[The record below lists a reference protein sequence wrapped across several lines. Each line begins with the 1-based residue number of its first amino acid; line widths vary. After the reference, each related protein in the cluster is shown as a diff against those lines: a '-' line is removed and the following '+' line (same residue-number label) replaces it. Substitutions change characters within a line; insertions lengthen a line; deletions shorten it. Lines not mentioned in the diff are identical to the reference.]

1 MRPLFA
7 TLLLLA
13 ACATAP
19 DRTPEQ
25 RVAGCWIDR
34 NPSGAVTTMRW
45 LGHPQRTGALRGAK
59 VNYGVSGPA
68 VREEYVLEQR
78 IGAWTL
84 CQVEAD
90 GERCWQVAQGESG
103 SLEGGRAFIDAFS
116 DRLRI
121 SVVDASGEREIYQ
134 GRRDGCD

>member
-7 TLLLLA
+7 ALVLLA
-13 ACATAP
+13 ACATTSE
-19 DRTPEQ
+19 RTPAQ

-34 NPSGAVTTMRW
+34 NSSRVVATMRW
-45 LGHPQRTGALRGAK
+45 LPHPQRAGVLRGAK
-59 VNYGVSGPA
+59 INYGSTGPA
-68 VREEYVLEQR
+68 VREEYVLQYR
-78 IGAWTL
+78 SGAWTL
-84 CQVEAD
+84 CQVEAQ

-103 SLEGGRAFIDAFS
+103 SLEGGRAFIDAFG

-121 SVVDASGEREIYQ
+121 SVVDPSGEREIYQ

>member
-1 MRPLFA
+1 MRSLFA
-7 TLLLLA
+7 VALLLT

-19 DRTPEQ
+19 ERTPSE

-34 NPSGAVTTMRW
+34 ASSGVVTTMRW
-45 LGHPQRTGALRGAK
+45 LPHAERASALRGAK
-59 VNYGVSGPA
+59 IIYGLGPA
-68 VREEYVLEQR
+68 AHEEYLLEQR
-78 IGAWTL
+78 TAGWTL
-84 CQVEAD
+84 CQLD
-90 GERCWQVAQGESG
+90 GGEHCWQVAQGESG

-121 SVVDASGEREIYQ
+121 SVVDASGEREIYE